1 MKKLNIGIFKVLSL
15 AVGLAVGLVLIAK
28 ISFESSYDKFYPEY
42 ENIYCIQQ
50 EYTKADEG
58 SDTYGQTPGA
68 VAYYMGQEIPQVKYA
83 TRATFVGYG
92 TCNIFDQEQR
102 KYTAENIIL
111 ADTNY
116 FKVFPRPFLAGDP
129 VEVLSS
135 WNKATV
141 SRSFAEKFGGV
152 EQAVGKIFFLEEWQ
166 GIPIEVGGIFED
178 IPENASMRF
187 DIAVSL
193 EAMDEIFRMMGSDF
207 RSTQNWVGNDRYI
220 SRVVLYPGTDPASL
234 EPTSCWEWSQRP

>member
-50 EYTKADEG
+50 EYTKANEG

-102 KYTAENIIL
+102 KYTADI
-111 ADTNY
+111 
-116 FKVFPRPFLAGDP
+116 FPGGMAGH
-129 VEVLSS
+129 
-135 WNKATV
+135 TH
-141 SRSFAEKFGGV
+141 RG
-152 EQAVGKIFFLEEWQ
+152 
-166 GIPIEVGGIFED
+166 
-178 IPENASMRF
+178 R
-187 DIAVSL
+187 
-193 EAMDEIFRMMGSDF
+193 
-207 RSTQNWVGNDRYI
+207 RYL
-220 SRVVLYPGTDPASL
+220 RGHP
-234 EPTSCWEWSQRP
+234 

>member
-50 EYTKADEG
+50 EYTKANEG

-83 TRATFVGYG
+83 TRVTFVGYG

-102 KYTAENIIL
+102 RSSEGWSRPSAR
-111 ADTNY
+111 Y
-116 FKVFPRPFLAGDP
+116 F
-129 VEVLSS
+129 S
-135 WNKATV
+135 WRNGRAYP
-141 SRSFAEKFGGV
+141 SR
-152 EQAVGKIFFLEEWQ
+152 
-166 GIPIEVGGIFED
+166 
-178 IPENASMRF
+178 
-187 DIAVSL
+187 
-193 EAMDEIFRMMGSDF
+193 
-207 RSTQNWVGNDRYI
+207 
-220 SRVVLYPGTDPASL
+220 
-234 EPTSCWEWSQRP
+234 

>member
-42 ENIYCIQQ
+42 KDTYCIMQ
-50 EYTKADEG
+50 EYTNANEGSEG

-83 TRATFVGYG
+83 TRVTGIGIG
-92 TCNIFDQEQR
+92 TCNVFDQEQH

-116 FKVFPRPFLAGDP
+116 FKVFPRPFLTGDP
-129 VEVLSS
+129 VEVLST
-135 WNKATV
+135 WNKAMV
-141 SRSFAEKFGGV
+141 SRTFAEKFGGV
-152 EQAVGKIFFLEEWQ
+152 DQAVGKIFFLELFYALVIISSEVI
-166 GIPIEVGGIFED
+166 GSGSEREIPYADIRRVSAILPCVSELFKVSRRTHQLRNGHCGDFSFPGFRHPLKSSFEV
-178 IPENASMRF
+178 S
-187 DIAVSL
+187 
-193 EAMDEIFRMMGSDF
+193 
-207 RSTQNWVGNDRYI
+207 
-220 SRVVLYPGTDPASL
+220 
-234 EPTSCWEWSQRP
+234 

>member
-1 MKKLNIGIFKVLSL
+1 
-15 AVGLAVGLVLIAK
+15 
-28 ISFESSYDKFYPEY
+28 
-42 ENIYCIQQ
+42 
-50 EYTKADEG
+50 
-58 SDTYGQTPGA
+58 
-68 VAYYMGQEIPQVKYA
+68 MGQEIPQVKYA

-102 KYTAENIIL
+102 KYTADNIIL

-141 SRSFAEKFGGV
+141 SRSFAEKLGGV

-166 GIPIEVGGIFED
+166 GIPSRTSLRM
-178 IPENASMRF
+178 PPCAS
-187 DIAVSL
+187 
-193 EAMDEIFRMMGSDF
+193 
-207 RSTQNWVGNDRYI
+207 T
-220 SRVVLYPGTDPASL
+220 
-234 EPTSCWEWSQRP
+234 